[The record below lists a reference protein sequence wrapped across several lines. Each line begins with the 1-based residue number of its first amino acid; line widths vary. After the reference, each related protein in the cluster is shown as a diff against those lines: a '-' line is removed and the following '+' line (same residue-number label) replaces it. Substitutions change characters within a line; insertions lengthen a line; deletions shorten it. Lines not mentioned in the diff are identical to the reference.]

1 MGERNLLMRK
11 DTVRHVAFVLR
22 CSAAATGALLLAR
35 AVGLPHPVWA
45 AMSGII
51 VSQENLTQTHN
62 ATVGRLCGTVIGVVI
77 AVTVG
82 HLLAPLHAGVAV
94 QMAVAVALAAVVA
107 RRYPLLRVCM
117 WTCPIVFLT
126 SDKETPL
133 LMVGLYRGA
142 EVLLGGLLG
151 ALLHWGSE
159 KGISAITRER
169 QAAERPVAGSNLE
182 D

>member
-1 MGERNLLMRK
+1 MTQKEL
-11 DTVRHVAFVLR
+11 VRHVAFVAR

-62 ATVGRLCGTVIGVVI
+62 ATVGRLFGTVVGVAI

-82 HLLAPLHAGVAV
+82 KLLVPLHAAVAV

-107 RRYPLLRVCM
+107 RKYPLLRVCM
-117 WTCPIVFLT
+117 WTCPIVFLS

-133 LMVGLYRGA
+133 LMVGVYRGA
-142 EVLLGGLLG
+142 EVLLGGVLG
-151 ALLHWGSE
+151 AALHWISE
-159 KGISAITRER
+159 MAIRRITPE
-169 QAAERPVAGSNLE
+169 QQDTASPVQGLNLE

>member
-1 MGERNLLMRK
+1 MQKE
-11 DTVRHVAFVLR
+11 TVRSVAFVLR
-22 CSAAATGALLLAR
+22 CSASATGAYLLAS

-51 VSQENLTQTHN
+51 VSQDNLTQTKN
-62 ATVGRLCGTVIGVVI
+62 ATAGRLFGTVIGVAI

-82 HLLAPLHAGVAV
+82 KLLTPLHAAVAV

-107 RRYPLLRVCM
+107 RKYPLLRVCM

-126 SDKETPL
+126 SDKATPL

-151 ALLHWGSE
+151 AVLHWVSE
-159 KGISAITRER
+159 KLIAVVVRER
-169 QAAERPVAGSNLE
+169 RTEGVKATAGLNLE